1 MDIKHTPFLYNFL
14 KQYKSPEKVMEE
26 LKQLYPYVNEFGI

>member
-1 MDIKHTPFLYNFL
+1 MDIRNTPFVNKLL

-26 LKQLYPYVNEFGI
+26 LKRSYPYVNEFGI